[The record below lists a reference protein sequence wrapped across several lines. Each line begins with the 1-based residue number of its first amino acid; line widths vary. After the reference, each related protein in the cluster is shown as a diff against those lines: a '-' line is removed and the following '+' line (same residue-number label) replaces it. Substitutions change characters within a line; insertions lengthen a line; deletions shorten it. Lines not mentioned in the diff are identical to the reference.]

1 MTIRINKALADM
13 GLCSRREA
21 DEWIA
26 HGYVYLN
33 GNIVRE
39 HGVKVDPDIDILTV
53 NKPDTLKRY
62 YLLYKPRGYM
72 STVSE
77 NEGLSLLRLLP
88 QPEGLF
94 PIGRLDKDS
103 EGIILVTDDRS
114 LPSKIIG
121 EDSDVEKEYEVVL
134 SVVVTPESI
143 KEIERGLVLEG
154 TQLKPC
160 LIKQLEPKRCLIT
173 IRDGRNRQIRRV
185 FERVNNYV
193 LLLKRIRIGHLSI
206 DTLKPGEFRMLDRK
220 DIIKVK

>member
-1 MTIRINKALADM
+1 MILRINKALADI
-13 GLCSRREA
+13 GWCSRREA

-26 HGYVYLN
+26 NGWVFLN
-33 GNIVRE
+33 GVRVE
-39 HGVKVDPDIDILTV
+39 EPGIKVDTEMDVLTV
-53 NKPDTLKRY
+53 NKPETTKRY

-88 QPEGLF
+88 NPEGLF

-103 EGIILVTDDRS
+103 EGLILVTDDRS

-121 EDSDVEKEYEVVL
+121 ENSDVEKEYEVVL

-143 KEIERGLVLEG
+143 KEIERGLVLDG

-160 LIKQLEPKRCLIT
+160 TVKLLEPKRCLII

-185 FERVNNYV
+185 FERVGNYV
-193 LLLKRIRIGHLSI
+193 LLLKRTRIGHLKI
-206 DTLKPGEFRMLDRK
+206 DTLKPTEFRTLDRS
-220 DIIKVK
+220 DIVTVE

>member
-1 MTIRINKALADM
+1 MLIRINKVLADQ

-26 HGYVYLN
+26 QGLIFLN
-33 GNIVRE
+33 GKLVQE
-39 HGVKVDPDIDILTV
+39 LGVKVDPELDVLTV
-53 NKPDTLKRY
+53 NKPNTVKRY

-88 QPEGLF
+88 KPEGLF

-121 EDSDVEKEYEVVL
+121 ETSDVEKEYEVFL
-134 SVVVTPESI
+134 SETITPESMN
-143 KEIERGLVLEG
+143 EIERGLVLEG
-154 TQLKPC
+154 NQLKPC
-160 LIKQLEPKRCLIT
+160 SLKQLEPKRCLIT

-185 FERVNNYV
+185 FERVGNYV
-193 LLLKRIRIGHLSI
+193 LSLKRIRIGHLSI
-206 DTLKPGEFRMLDRK
+206 NMLKPGEYQTLDRK
-220 DIIKVK
+220 DIVTVK